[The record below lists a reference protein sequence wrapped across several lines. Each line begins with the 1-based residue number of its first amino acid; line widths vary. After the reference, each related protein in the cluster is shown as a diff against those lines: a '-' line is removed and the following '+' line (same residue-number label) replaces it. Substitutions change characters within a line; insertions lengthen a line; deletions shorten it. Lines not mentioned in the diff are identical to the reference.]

1 MTSLKLIERN
11 VPKDK
16 IAMLSIPMIPVKIII
31 TIFLTRY
38 LVGYKIEI
46 MNIFPI
52 YSTNSENLIQVH
64 CGTSANERVPNQ
76 LPSSSHPLSS
86 PRPPCL
92 RHSHVSHCIQMIITV
107 AVILIFGNIIH
118 SNLLKDSIF
127 PVSYYVLLC
136 SSITIT
142 ITIILI
148 HITIMVHQVL
158 SWRRGRLPSELLCSC
173 HWSSCLPQGWHLCNV
188 RFGEDYW

>member
-38 LVGYKIEI
+38 LVGYKNEI

-52 YSTNSENLIQVH
+52 YSTNSDNEDLIQVH

-86 PRPPCL
+86 PRPPRL

-118 SNLLKDSIF
+118 SNLLKGFIWEKRKAS
-127 PVSYYVLLC
+127 
-136 SSITIT
+136 
-142 ITIILI
+142 
-148 HITIMVHQVL
+148 Q
-158 SWRRGRLPSELLCSC
+158 
-173 HWSSCLPQGWHLCNV
+173 
-188 RFGEDYW
+188 

>member
-38 LVGYKIEI
+38 LVGYKNEI

-52 YSTNSENLIQVH
+52 YSTNSDNEDLIQVH
-64 CGTSANERVPNQ
+64 CGTSADERVPNQ
-76 LPSSSHPLSS
+76 LPSSSHPLPSA
-86 PRPPCL
+86 RPPCL
-92 RHSHVSHCIQMIITV
+92 RHSHVSHCIQMIITI

-118 SNLLKDSIF
+118 INLLKGSIWEKRKA
-127 PVSYYVLLC
+127 S
-136 SSITIT
+136 
-142 ITIILI
+142 
-148 HITIMVHQVL
+148 Q
-158 SWRRGRLPSELLCSC
+158 
-173 HWSSCLPQGWHLCNV
+173 
-188 RFGEDYW
+188 